1 MLNYSKLLPSVTAT
15 LLALS
20 STYVMAQS
28 PVSLDSA
35 IDELWATDQLW
46 DDGKAEVATYEG
58 HKTIYGKDR
67 VHTHRLITVKEDF
80 NMDYY
85 VKADWPYRQ
94 KPIMPIIK
102 QNQVATIETPNYPY
116 HMMASVFFER
126 NDLENCVKLSVAT
139 QEWCGITNKEFALY
153 DEPTITYMSYWD
165 GQGTGSESL
174 NDYGKNVVFEEE
186 LPLLVRALKHEN
198 KLEAEFK
205 LYPNQ
210 TYTQV
215 NPGVAPTPALLKV
228 ESYNQTLEVPSQVY
242 DENQLWKVTVSTEA
256 APKDMEFFV
265 NKEEPHTLVSYDF
278 GDGRKYL
285 LQEIERWAYWEIS
298 E

>member
-1 MLNYSKLLPSVTAT
+1 MLYSNQMIITFTAALLV
-15 LLALS
+15 LS
-20 STYVMAQS
+20 STYALGQG
-28 PVSLDSA
+28 PVPLDSA
-35 IDELWATDQLW
+35 VDELWATDNLW

-58 HKTIYGKDR
+58 HRTIYGKDR
-67 VHTHRLITVKEDF
+67 VHTYRLITVKEDF
-80 NMDYY
+80 NTDYY
-85 VKADWPYRQ
+85 VKADWPYGQ
-94 KPIMPIIK
+94 KPIMPVIK

-139 QEWCGITNKEFALY
+139 QEWCGMTNKEFALY

-174 NDYGKNVVFEEE
+174 NDYGDNVVFEEE

-228 ESYNQTLEVPSQVY
+228 ESSSLTNSERTYGGN
-242 DENQLWKVTVSTEA
+242 DLWKISISTEA
-256 APKDMEFFV
+256 SPNDMIFYVE
-265 NKEEPHTLVSYDF
+265 KWEPHDLVQYDF
-278 GDGRKYL
+278 GDGRKYI
-285 LQEIERWAYWEIS
+285 LQDTKRWAYWEIS